1 MPPTTPYPQ
10 LTLIVA
16 ATTQLGIGLTG
27 GLPWRLKA
35 EMAYFARSTKR
46 VHPPSSEES
55 QVSNVVIM
63 GRKTW
68 ASIFPKFRPLVDRV
82 NIVITRDPQSFAN
95 SHPPSGSIWG
105 PHAVASLDEGLQ
117 LLSSGKEGKV
127 GMDVDR
133 IFVIGGAEVYRLAFG
148 HPGAKRVLLTQV
160 RKLGDPEDGAGAG
173 GEGGEGEGGRKD
185 EFECDTFLQEF
196 RGEGEGWRRMAHE
209 DLCAFVG
216 DDVPAGVQVEGGVG
230 FEYQLW
236 EKEGRI

>member
-1 MPPTTPYPQ
+1 MPPTTPFPQ

-46 VHPPSSEES
+46 VHPPSSEDS
-55 QVSNVVIM
+55 QVSNAVIM

-68 ASIFPKFRPLVDRV
+68 ASIPPKFRPLVDRV
-82 NIVITRDPQSFAN
+82 NIVITREPQKFAN

-105 PHAVASLDEGLQ
+105 PLAVASLDEGLE

-127 GMDVDR
+127 GVDVDR

-148 HPGAKRVLLTQV
+148 HAGAKRVLLTQV
-160 RKLGDPEDGAGAG
+160 RKLGE
-173 GEGGEGEGGRKD
+173 GEGEGGRKD
-185 EFECDTFLQEF
+185 EFGCDTFLQEF

-216 DDVPAGVQVEGGVG
+216 DDVPVGVQVEGGVG

-236 EKEGRI
+236 EKEG